1 MPASPRTARKKRT
14 RKLHGRNSVRK
25 QLSYSDKKRRR
36 SPTKASYRVTSRR
49 GQELLAL
56 LEKMRD
62 DVPVM

>member
-1 MPASPRTARKKRT
+1 MPSPRTVRKKRS
-14 RKLHGRNSVRK
+14 RRLHGRNSVRK
-25 QLSYSDKKRRR
+25 QLSYSDKKRR